1 MRTFC
6 HLIRLVA
13 WRTLLRDRMRSL
25 ITILGVALGV
35 AVVLAIRLANDGV
48 LESFRN
54 SLDHVAGKSRLQ
66 VSAGE
71 VGFDWSW
78 AWMSWPTRA
87 SASTGGPRRNL
98 PIPCNC

>member
-1 MRTFC
+1 MRPFI

-13 WRTLLRDRMRSL
+13 WRSLSRDRMHSL
-25 ITILGVALGV
+25 VTILGVALGV
-35 AVVLAIRLANDGV
+35 AVVLAIRLANESV

-71 VGFDWSW
+71 MGFDETLF
-78 AWMSWPTRA
+78 PTLARTPDVARA
-87 SASTGGPRRNL
+87 VPVVQAITTLAG
-98 PIPCNC
+98 